1 MLASLFLPSSIKH
14 NIFNIIFTL
23 ALVIMFV
30 FFSIRTSMH
39 ISYILML
46 ISLII
51 YTFFRPKK
59 YRLNTDIK
67 LLLLSFA
74 IYALASLPPLFLN
87 HGWEGS
93 LRFQEAFLKFFLYG
107 FILFLVFKF
116 NINIVSNILFPCIFI
131 GSIITCLCA
140 IYMNIAYH
148 ETRINLANGVFQ
160 FAYFLAIISII
171 ALNLLLSPITKII
184 KNLAFIALSLCF
196 LCLLI
201 NASRGIILGF
211 IAALI
216 FSILI
221 HLAHHNLKYILKKI
235 FTPILISITL
245 FALIPSF
252 HSFLNIKTKQI
263 ESETSNFDGT
273 QQETSIGYRF
283 KIWDNGIAMWKLS
296 PIFGMNPKTRI
307 EKKEEIT
314 ATSQFKI
321 PINNDEHIG
330 ESHNESINALA
341 KNGLVGLFALW
352 FLYFICTY
360 IFITKLREN
369 NYLWSSMGLS
379 VLILY
384 ITDGC
389 FNTPLDS
396 KIEAPLFCFCLMIF
410 YNLFLQTKNRL

>member
-1 MLASLFLPSSIKH
+1 MLTSLFIPSFIKQ
-14 NIFNIIFTL
+14 NIFNLIFTL
-23 ALVIMFV
+23 ALAIMFV
-30 FFSIRTSMH
+30 FFGIRASMH

-46 ISLII
+46 LALII
-51 YTFFRPKK
+51 YAFFHPK
-59 YRLNTDIK
+59 RSPLNPDIK
-67 LLLLSFA
+67 LLLLSFSL
-74 IYALASLPPLFLN
+74 YALASLPPLFLN

-93 LRFQEAFLKFFLYG
+93 LRFQEAFLKFLLYG
-107 FILFLVFKF
+107 LILFLVFKF
-116 NINIVSNILFPCIFI
+116 SIKIKHHVLFFCIFI
-131 GSIITCLCA
+131 GAIITCLCA
-140 IYMNIAYH
+140 IYTNLAYH
-148 ETRINLANGVFQ
+148 QIRINLANGVFQ

-171 ALNLLLSPITKII
+171 ALNLLLSSTTKTLQ
-184 KNLAFIALSLCF
+184 KLAFISLSLCF

-216 FSILI
+216 FTILI
-221 HLAHHNLKYILKKI
+221 HLVHHNLKYILKKI
-235 FTPILISITL
+235 FTPLFISLAL

-252 HSFLNIKTKQI
+252 HSFLNTKAKQV
-263 ESETSNFDGT
+263 ESETASFDGT

-296 PIFGMNPKTRI
+296 PLFGMNPKTRL

-314 ATSQFKI
+314 AKSQFKI
-321 PINNDEHIG
+321 PIHDDEHIG

-341 KNGLVGLFALW
+341 KNGLIGLFALW
-352 FLYFICTY
+352 FLYFACTY
-360 IFITKLREN
+360 IFITKLRKEG
-369 NYLWSSMGLS
+369 YIWASMGLS

-410 YNLFLQTKNRL
+410 YNLFLQTKRS